1 MMLEI
6 ERRTD
11 AIMKKTLLIILVA
24 CPCAFAQT
32 QGNDTSQRTSPPNIF
47 VYRTSQGTGATVSV
61 KAVRKDSAP
70 VQGAPYS
77 ATITTE
83 SVQTL
88 ADGNRIVV
96 KTTGFVARDSLGRTR
111 QQMELPAIG
120 NLSAAKIPEIVF
132 IQDPV
137 AQVSYTLN
145 LTDRTAHRMS
155 PIMAGQ
161 GGPGPDGR
169 GGEPGTAI
177 VIAGAGIATGGPLP
191 LPPSKDVVF
200 VQNGMMSG
208 EQSRTTST
216 DLGLQIIE
224 GVVANGTRTTLAI
237 PPGQIGNEKPISV
250 VTEVWTS
257 PDLKAIVYSKR
268 NDPRMSEQT
277 FQLTNI
283 QRIEP
288 NPSLFT
294 VPSDFS
300 IIDGPQPVV
309 YKSKVVGPKDRD
321 HVE

>member
-1 MMLEI
+1 MFEI

-11 AIMKKTLLIILVA
+11 AIMRKTVLLILVA

-32 QGNDTSQRTSPPNIF
+32 QENETSQSTSPPDKV
-47 VYRTSQGTGATVSV
+47 VYRASQGTAGTVSV
-61 KAVRKDSAP
+61 KAVRKDSVP

-88 ADGNRIVV
+88 ADGNRIAM
-96 KTTGFVARDSLGRTR
+96 KTAGFVARDSLGRTR

-120 NLSAAKIPEIVF
+120 NLSAVMIPQIVF

-145 LTDRTAHRMS
+145 LTDRTAHRM
-155 PIMAGQ
+155 PPLMAGL
-161 GGPGPDGR
+161 GVPGPAGP
-169 GGEPGTAI
+169 GGEPGTVI
-177 VIAGAGIATGGPLP
+177 VVAGAAMATGGPLS
-191 LPPSKDVVF
+191 PPSSKDVVF
-200 VQNGMMSG
+200 VKKGIMSG
-208 EQSRTTST
+208 EQGQTTST
-216 DLGLQIIE
+216 DLGSQIIE
-224 GVVANGTRTTLAI
+224 GVVANGTRTTLTI
-237 PPGQIGNEKPISV
+237 PAGQIGNEKPISV

-283 QRIEP
+283 QRVEP
-288 NPSLFT
+288 DASLFA
-294 VPSDFS
+294 VPSDFT
-300 IIDGPQPVV
+300 IVDGPQPVV
-309 YKSKVVGPKDRD
+309 YSPR
-321 HVE
+321 